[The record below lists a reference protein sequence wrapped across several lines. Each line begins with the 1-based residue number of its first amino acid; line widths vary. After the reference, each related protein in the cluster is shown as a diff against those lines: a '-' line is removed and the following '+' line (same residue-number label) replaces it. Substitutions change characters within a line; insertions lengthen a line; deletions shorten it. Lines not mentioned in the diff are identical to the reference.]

1 MFHKEGKYII
11 PGTLLLCVVL
21 LYFLNWLFNSDILF
35 YTLLVAALIF
45 NGLILNF
52 FRTPKV
58 NIPVGESNILS
69 PCNGKVVVIEEVF
82 ESKYFNEKRIQISVF
97 MSPLDVHV
105 NRSPTRGK
113 IIKSEYYPGKF
124 LVAWHPKS
132 SEENEQTFFVVEN
145 PKFSVAFKQIAG
157 ALARRICW
165 YVKEGDSMQEGQEFG
180 FIRFG
185 SRMDILVP
193 VNTEIKVQLGQK
205 VTGGE
210 TILGIVP

>member
-11 PGTLLLCVVL
+11 PGTLLLSVGL
-21 LYFLNWLFNSDILF
+21 LYFINWLFNNEILF

-69 PCNGKVVVIEEVF
+69 PCNGKVVVIEEVL
-82 ESKYFNEKRIQISVF
+82 ESKYFKEKRIQISVF

-105 NRSPTRGK
+105 NRSPIRGK

-165 YVKEGDSMQEGQEFG
+165 YVNEGDSMQEGQEFG

>member
-11 PGTLLLCVVL
+11 PGTLLLSVGL
-21 LYFLNWLFNSDILF
+21 LYFINWLFNSDILF
-35 YTLLVAALIF
+35 YTLLVAELIF

-69 PCNGKVVVIEEVF
+69 PCNGKVVVIEEVL
-82 ESKYFNEKRIQISVF
+82 ESKYFKEKRIQISVF

-105 NRSPTRGK
+105 NRSPARGK

-165 YVKEGDSMQEGQEFG
+165 YVKEGVTLQEGQEFG

>member
-11 PGTLLLCVVL
+11 PGTLLLSVGL
-21 LYFLNWLFNSDILF
+21 LYFINWLFNSDILF

-69 PCNGKVVVIEEVF
+69 PCNGKVVVIEEVL
-82 ESKYFNEKRIQISVF
+82 ESKYFKEKRIQISVF

-105 NRSPTRGK
+105 NRSPARGK

-165 YVKEGDSMQEGQEFG
+165 YVKEGVTLQEGQEFG

>member
-11 PGTLLLCVVL
+11 PGTLLLSVVL
-21 LYFLNWLFNSDILF
+21 LFFLNWLFNSDILF

-193 VNTEIKVQLGQK
+193 LNTEIKVQLGQK

>member
-11 PGTLLLCVVL
+11 PGTLLLSVGL
-21 LYFLNWLFNSDILF
+21 LYFINWLFNNEILF
-35 YTLLVAALIF
+35 YTLLVTALIF

-69 PCNGKVVVIEEVF
+69 PCNGKVVVIEEVL
-82 ESKYFNEKRIQISVF
+82 ESKYFKEKRIQISVF

-105 NRSPTRGK
+105 NRSPIRGK

-165 YVKEGDSMQEGQEFG
+165 YVNEGDSMQEGQEFG

>member
-11 PGTLLLCVVL
+11 PGTLLLSVGL
-21 LYFLNWLFNSDILF
+21 LYFINWLFNSDILF
-35 YTLLVAALIF
+35 YTLLVAELIF

-69 PCNGKVVVIEEVF
+69 PCNGKVVVIEEVL
-82 ESKYFNEKRIQISVF
+82 ESKYFKEKRIQISVF

-105 NRSPTRGK
+105 NRSPARGK

-165 YVKEGDSMQEGQEFG
+165 YVKEGVTLQEGQEFG

-205 VTGGE
+205 VIGGE

>member
-11 PGTLLLCVVL
+11 PGTLLLSVGL
-21 LYFLNWLFNSDILF
+21 LYFINWLFNNEILF

-69 PCNGKVVVIEEVF
+69 PCNGKVVVIEEVL
-82 ESKYFNEKRIQISVF
+82 ESKYFKEKRIQISVF

-105 NRSPTRGK
+105 NRSPIRGK

-145 PKFSVAFKQIAG
+145 PKLSVAFKQIAG

-165 YVKEGDSMQEGQEFG
+165 YVNEGDSMQEGQEFG

-210 TILGIVP
+210 TILGIVQ

>member
-11 PGTLLLCVVL
+11 PGTLLLSVGL
-21 LYFLNWLFNSDILF
+21 LYFINWLFNNEILF

-69 PCNGKVVVIEEVF
+69 PCNGKVVVIEEVL
-82 ESKYFNEKRIQISVF
+82 ESKYFKEKRIQISVF

-105 NRSPTRGK
+105 NRSPIRGK

-145 PKFSVAFKQIAG
+145 PKLSVAFKQIAG

-165 YVKEGDSMQEGQEFG
+165 YVNEGDSMQEGQEFG

>member
-11 PGTLLLCVVL
+11 PGTLLLSVGL
-21 LYFLNWLFNSDILF
+21 LYFINWLFNSDILF

-69 PCNGKVVVIEEVF
+69 PCNGKVVVIEEVL
-82 ESKYFNEKRIQISVF
+82 ESKYFKEKRIQISVF

-105 NRSPTRGK
+105 NRSPIRGK

-165 YVKEGDSMQEGQEFG
+165 YVNEGDSMQEGQEFG

>member
-11 PGTLLLCVVL
+11 PGTLLLSVGL
-21 LYFLNWLFNSDILF
+21 LYFINWLFNSDILF
-35 YTLLVAALIF
+35 YTILVAALIF

-69 PCNGKVVVIEEVF
+69 PCNGKVVVIEEVL
-82 ESKYFNEKRIQISVF
+82 ESKYFKEKRIQISVF

-105 NRSPTRGK
+105 NRSPIRGK

-165 YVKEGDSMQEGQEFG
+165 YVNEGDSMQEGQEFG

>member
-11 PGTLLLCVVL
+11 PGSILLSAGL
-21 LYFLNWLFNSDILF
+21 LYFINWLFNSEILF
-35 YTLLVAALIF
+35 YTLLVAALVF

-69 PCNGKVVVIEEVF
+69 PCNGKVVVIEEVL
-82 ESKYFNEKRIQISVF
+82 ESKYFKEKRIQISVF

-105 NRSPTRGK
+105 NRSPIRGK

-165 YVKEGDSMQEGQEFG
+165 YVNEGDSMQEGQEFG